1 MTGFLAGAELA
12 AAIRDVLSGA
22 DVRCAVAYW
31 GNGIEKAFPPSDGPP
46 AVRIIC
52 DVTRGGTSPKALVTM
67 GAPRNKDLR
76 HVPDLHAKVY
86 ISDRGAVVGS
96 ANASDNGIGF
106 GAAPG
111 LIEAGVL
118 LRPDAQSFAEAA
130 AWFETLWDR
139 SRKVGKKAL
148 DMAKARFRPG
158 GMPGDRP
165 VRPGSLLDRIAAD
178 PDRFT
183 EICIVLAHNGS
194 TPKQRER
201 ARSAMIASHPD
212 EQDAI
217 TRMPGNG
224 MFIGW
229 DAHDLARWR
238 RPFIELWM
246 PKDRLYC
253 YERRA
258 SHFHDRTGTVMSRKN
273 QGAVR
278 SVVEGDLPDWADVER
293 TDRDV
298 VRRLLDKHCDVLF
311 TPRELAAAIEGL
323 E

>member
-12 AAIRDVLSGA
+12 EAIRDVLSGA

-31 GNGIEKAFPPSDGPP
+31 GGGIEMAFPPSDGPP
-46 AVRIIC
+46 AARIIC

-67 GAPRNKDLR
+67 GAPKNKDLR

-118 LRPDAQSFAEAA
+118 LRPDQESFAEAA
-130 AWFETLWDR
+130 EWFGTLWDR
-139 SRKVGKKAL
+139 SGKVGKKAL
-148 DMAKARFRPG
+148 DMAKARFRPR
-158 GMPGDRP
+158 GMPGNRP

-178 PDRFT
+178 PDRFA

-194 TPKQRER
+194 KPKQRQR
-201 ARSAMIASHPD
+201 ARSAMVAAHPD
-212 EQDAI
+212 ERDEIA
-217 TRMPGNG
+217 RMPGNG

-229 DAHDLARWR
+229 DPHDLARWR

-258 SHFHDRTGTVMSRKN
+258 SHFHDRTGTVMSRKKR
-273 QGAVR
+273 GSVR
-278 SVVEGDLPDWADVER
+278 SVVDGDLPDLADVER
-293 TDRDV
+293 ADRDV
-298 VRRLLDKHCDVLF
+298 VRRLLDKHGDVLF
-311 TPRELAAAIEGL
+311 TPRELATAIDSL
-323 E
+323 D